1 MDPFK
6 MLASNVSVWMPD
18 DNAVLD
24 EDEGGF
30 LIQIDHLNLT
40 SGTKYSRAMR
50 CQRMPQ
56 NKEQEDKCNTLVAAD
71 EVIIKRSGGPGGS
84 ALAHSLHL
92 YLVFFSVILYG
103 CCHTIPPTTT

>member
-1 MDPFK
+1 MDRYK

-18 DNAVLD
+18 NADLD
-24 EDEGGF
+24 EDGGF
-30 LIQIDHLNLT
+30 LIQIDHLNHT

-71 EVIIKRSGGPGGS
+71 EVI
-84 ALAHSLHL
+84 
-92 YLVFFSVILYG
+92 Y
-103 CCHTIPPTTT
+103 